1 MILNTNLPYKN
12 NLTSKKEKRV
22 SEAKCLIYCDNLFKN
37 YTPRLNFKQLRRKP
51 AIQSALYRVLKRE
64 RRAFPHKY

>member
-1 MILNTNLPYKN
+1 MRKIDTLLMQSYKN
-12 NLTSKKEKRV
+12 YRTPAKKIIK
-22 SEAKCLIYCDNLFKN
+22 
-37 YTPRLNFKQLRRKP
+37 LNFKQLRRKP